1 MLARREDKVWAG
13 TGLVESQIEKPF
25 PSRLP
30 HRLQHPPK
38 LPMAPPPHIEV
49 LLSIYPISFSSP
61 PLRSHYLAHLVSSKW
76 RWQSSKN
83 LNFIVGN
90 PEAAWGVCFKA
101 ARGLGLGI
109 FCGVWRSKIYLE
121 VRSPQ
126 ITKTQAGKS
135 DAGESIR
142 KSKPGCV
149 LDNSQIRL
157 RIIASFNSV
166 PPKHSYQYT
175 SPSRTHTKVDFLPVY
190 PISSG
195 DGKTI
200 AGIFYDILTANN
212 DFFAPPLL

>member
-1 MLARREDKVWAG
+1 MLADGREDKVWAG

-76 RWQSSKN
+76 RIHSSKN
-83 LNFIVGN
+83 LNFITRTQKLRGG
-90 PEAAWGVCFKA
+90 GVCFKA
-101 ARGLGLGI
+101 AELGI
-109 FCGVWRSKIYLE
+109 FCGVWPGKIYLE

-126 ITKTQAGKS
+126 ITKTPAEKG

-142 KSKPGCV
+142 KSKP
-149 LDNSQIRL
+149 
-157 RIIASFNSV
+157 A
-166 PPKHSYQYT
+166 
-175 SPSRTHTKVDFLPVY
+175 VY
-190 PISSG
+190 
-195 DGKTI
+195 
-200 AGIFYDILTANN
+200 
-212 DFFAPPLL
+212 